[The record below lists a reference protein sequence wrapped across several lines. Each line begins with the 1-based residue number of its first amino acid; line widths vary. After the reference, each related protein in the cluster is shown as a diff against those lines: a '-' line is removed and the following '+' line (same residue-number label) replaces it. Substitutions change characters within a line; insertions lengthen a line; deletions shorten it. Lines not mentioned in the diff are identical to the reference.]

1 MYILNNNIMD
11 VRFKEKSKIV
21 DIAIVCVGVF
31 VSVGTM
37 LYGIFH
43 FGLKE
48 TWPELI
54 LNLFYIAC
62 LVMIVMYFFQK
73 GITSN
78 QFNYWCS
85 LCVGVTIL
93 LRDILFPP
101 PLTSY
106 PLHLA
111 CLTLAVMLLLMLT
124 YFYARKEWKTYSKL
138 NLWMICIIDMI
149 LAGIYTYIRSLPTNS
164 PPIRS
169 LKSGF
174 APPSPTDWWP
184 ASSKQQKRN
193 LNLES

>member
-1 MYILNNNIMD
+1 MD

-73 GITSN
+73 GITTN

-101 PLTSY
+101 P
-106 PLHLA
+106 
-111 CLTLAVMLLLMLT
+111 
-124 YFYARKEWKTYSKL
+124 
-138 NLWMICIIDMI
+138 
-149 LAGIYTYIRSLPTNS
+149 
-164 PPIRS
+164 
-169 LKSGF
+169 
-174 APPSPTDWWP
+174 
-184 ASSKQQKRN
+184 
-193 LNLES
+193 